1 MEQIKFS
8 TKINAKR
15 EAVWKVLWGDETYR
29 QWTKP
34 FSEESHAKSDWQ
46 EGSRAEFL
54 DGNNCGMY
62 SLIEQMIE
70 NEFMSFKHLGSIK
83 DGTDIPFE
91 GEMASWA
98 NTHEDYSLSEENG
111 VTKLTAEM
119 DVGEEFKDF
128 MNEKM
133 PVALAKVKEL
143 SES

>member
-1 MEQIKFS
+1 MDRINFS
-8 TKINAKR
+8 TTINADAKT
-15 EAVWKVLWGDETYR
+15 VWKVLWEDETYR
-29 QWTKP
+29 QWTKT
-34 FSEESHAKSDWQ
+34 FSEESHARSDWQ

-62 SLIEQMIE
+62 SLIERMTE

-83 DGTDIPFE
+83 DGKDIPFE

-98 NTHEDYSLSEENG
+98 GSHEDYRLSEKNG
-111 VTKLTAEM
+111 VTTLTAEM
-119 DVGEEFKDF
+119 DVVEQFKDF

-143 SES
+143 SEG